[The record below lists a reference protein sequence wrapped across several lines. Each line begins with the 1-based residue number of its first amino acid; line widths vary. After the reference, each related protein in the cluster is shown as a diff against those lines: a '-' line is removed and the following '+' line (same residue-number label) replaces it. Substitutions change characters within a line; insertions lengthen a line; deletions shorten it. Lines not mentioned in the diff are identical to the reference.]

1 MLAHKSWK
9 YFLVFILCFGA
20 YIATKHYFK
29 TVLVEKKISYTTT
42 ASEVF
47 IVWGLTSGSIPNTNL
62 WPPDSHLDDEMI
74 YTKMV
79 ADGKQFTTRLA
90 LPAETNIYYWLVQTK
105 DKNGNATDI
114 WDSGG
119 DDKESY
125 KLTFNYNGYFKPGYF
140 IFLAGF
146 VPLLML
152 FYDDQKRKTAA
163 KIIAG
168 TFHIK
173 DYIPQFDSLRAIAVL
188 LVIVHHWVP
197 ENSILNYTPN
207 GPLGVNIFFVLSGF
221 LITGILLKSKKQVE
235 THGLARKTVFR
246 NCM

>member
-1 MLAHKSWK
+1 
-9 YFLVFILCFGA
+9 
-20 YIATKHYFK
+20 
-29 TVLVEKKISYTTT
+29 
-42 ASEVF
+42 
-47 IVWGLTSGSIPNTNL
+47 
-62 WPPDSHLDDEMI
+62 
-74 YTKMV
+74 
-79 ADGKQFTTRLA
+79 
-90 LPAETNIYYWLVQTK
+90 
-105 DKNGNATDI
+105 
-114 WDSGG
+114 
-119 DDKESY
+119 
-125 KLTFNYNGYFKPGYF
+125 
-140 IFLAGF
+140 
-146 VPLLML
+146 ML

-246 NCM
+246 NFYIRRTLRIFPIYYLLLIVLWYLKDPSIQKDGVYYFTYTSNFLFYSEQFFPGRLAHLWPLAVEEQFYIIWPFLIIFTLRKYLPYLNFPLHPYRYINQFYSN